1 MSEPTELERIE
12 AALASPDVAAL
23 ADGLSRLLAASGRA
37 ASVHAA
43 LRQAKRRFAQ
53 TPAALFALGC
63 ALAERDEQ
71 LAKGLA
77 AALLGELYA
86 GHEEIVRAVLL
97 RLADDDDWVVREYA
111 ASGLGS
117 VLDAHF
123 DAAYPWFV
131 AWTRHPSENIR
142 RAAALATMPA
152 GRSGDAGRAARCLD
166 LLEPLLTD
174 RSVYVRKNLGPFALG
189 AALLVRHPD
198 ATFAAL
204 ARWRDRYDDEQAR
217 WNLAMA
223 CAASGG
229 TRWPER
235 ALAFLHTLADDP
247 RPYVWRAVASALLNL
262 GRKQPDVALPEIR
275 RWLADP
281 ARRHVAERALE
292 TI

>member
-12 AALASPDVAAL
+12 AALAGPDVAAL
-23 ADGLSRLLAASGRA
+23 SAILAESGRA
-37 ASVHAA
+37 ASVRVA

-53 TPAALFALGC
+53 QPAALFALGC

-86 GHEEIVRAVLL
+86 GHEETVAAVLL
-97 RLADDDDWVVREYA
+97 RLADDGDWVVREYA

-152 GRSGDAGRAARCLD
+152 GRSGDADRAARCLD

-204 ARWRDRYDDEQAR
+204 ARWRDRYDDEQTR

-229 TRWPER
+229 SRWPER

-262 GRKQPDVALPEIR
+262 GRKQPNVALPEIR